1 MKRGVLIVDDH
12 ASFRRL
18 ARKVLETG
26 GFNVVGEAADGAST
40 VRAVASLQPDVV
52 LLDVVLPDTDGFTV
66 AEALADEPWPPI
78 VVLISSRSQ
87 DDLGRRLDPS
97 AQRFLA
103 KDEFSCDALEALLAT
118 P

>member
-12 ASFRRL
+12 AGFRRL

-26 GFNVVGEAADGAST
+26 GFKVVGEAADGAST
-40 VRAVASLQPDVV
+40 LRAVTSLRPDVV

-66 AEALADEPWPPI
+66 AKALADEPSSPV
-78 VVLISSRSQ
+78 VVLISSRSR
-87 DDLGRRLDPS
+87 DDLGPRLDRS

-103 KDEFSCDALEALLAT
+103 KDEF
-118 P
+118 